1 MPRQY
6 EAMRDKFAAGAPVD
20 SPKYNA
26 AQGKAARIYN
36 SKHPDNPVTGRS
48 EGKKKRSR
56 SAKKRKSRPKKSEFD
71 YMRRY

>member
-20 SPKYNA
+20 SPAYNA

-36 SKHPDNPVTGRS
+36 SKHPDSPVTGKS
-48 EGKKKRSR
+48 EGKRRSK
-56 SAKKRKSRPKKSEFD
+56 AKKSRKPRQKKSEFD